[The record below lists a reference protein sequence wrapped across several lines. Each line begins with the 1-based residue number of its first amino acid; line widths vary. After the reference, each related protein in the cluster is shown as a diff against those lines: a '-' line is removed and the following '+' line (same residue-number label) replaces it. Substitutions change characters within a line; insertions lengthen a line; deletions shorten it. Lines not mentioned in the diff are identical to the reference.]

1 MNKILLCPDS
11 VVFWAPK
18 RMSKSNRNIP
28 IVSRSEFDTNNG
40 VAGLLS
46 RYKNLEEIVIV
57 SSHESFLED
66 IDLRGQFNSK
76 GIKVHCQSSFACSL
90 AVNKIAVKKMLD
102 ENKIASI
109 DWSTESSHEII
120 DFVVK
125 KNDGSI
131 GKGTRYY
138 YKNMDIELDNE
149 FIEAF
154 VEGDEYSV
162 NVFTDKAG
170 NSIVFPSVYKG
181 ITGRDMVHPSSKIRV
196 CSNFED
202 FSGIVN
208 QMNDM
213 AVRVAKLI
221 ENIGFMEVEFIVDS
235 SGKVLILEI
244 NPRVS
249 GTLRM
254 ASMACDSMCF
264 DLLLDETMMKCNKR
278 LECVHNVLEIPCL
291 GRNFSSE
298 EQDIICTTRASFCFN
313 DLDEMVSKIKTV
325 KRMEEKCYI
334 DEAKNIVLEKLPQTI

>member
-1 MNKILLCPDS
+1 MKSSFLKKIIASGVVFSLTLCIGMGLSKQNVAQSYDWDDYYDDYYENYYGHDYDDFGYDYYDVEIFKGNISVVGTTNYFGRPAVQLDIPKGMRIKDIDVDNEPHDHIDEAIVGNKIVIYGL
-11 VVFWAPK
+11 
-18 RMSKSNRNIP
+18 RNG
-28 IVSRSEFDTNNG
+28 RTY
-40 VAGLLS
+40 
-46 RYKNLEEIVIV
+46 RNLI
-57 SSHESFLED
+57 L
-66 IDLRGQFNSK
+66 
-76 GIKVHCQSSFACSL
+76 
-90 AVNKIAVKKMLD
+90 KI
-102 ENKIASI
+102 
-109 DWSTESSHEII
+109 
-120 DFVVK
+120 
-125 KNDGSI
+125 
-131 GKGTRYY
+131 
-138 YKNMDIELDNE
+138 
-149 FIEAF
+149 
-154 VEGDEYSV
+154 
-162 NVFTDKAG
+162 
-170 NSIVFPSVYKG
+170 
-181 ITGRDMVHPSSKIRV
+181 
-196 CSNFED
+196 ED

-208 QMNDM
+208 QMNDI

-291 GRNFSSE
+291 GKNFSSE

-334 DEAKNIVLEKLPQTI
+334 NEAKNIVLEKLPQTI